1 MSSIGSAP
9 ALRDVEGPSAF
20 GGGPKRFWEL
30 AWLLSTTDFKLNYLG
45 TAFGY
50 LWSLVRP
57 LLLFGVLYT
66 VFTKI
71 IRFGDQVPHYADL
84 LLFTIML
91 YTFFNESATRA
102 VVCIPSNEHIVR
114 KTQFP
119 RLVIP
124 LSIVLT
130 GVFNL
135 CLNLVVVFA
144 FLIASGVTPRLSW
157 LALPLIIAVL
167 VILTTG
173 VATLLSVLYVRFRDI
188 AQIWSVLALA
198 IFYAS
203 PILYPIELIPSS
215 LKWLL
220 FINPFALLFNAT
232 RRLLVQP
239 DAPSNVDVAG
249 SVFGIIGPVIV
260 VVLVCGLGY
269 WAFTRAAPRVAE
281 EL

>member
-1 MSSIGSAP
+1 MSAPTAAP
-9 ALRDVEGPSAF
+9 ALRDVQGPSAL
-20 GGGPKRFWEL
+20 GGGAKRFGEL
-30 AWLLSTTDFKLNYLG
+30 AWLLATTDFKLNYLG

-50 LWSLVRP
+50 LWSLMRP
-57 LLLFGVLYT
+57 LLLFAVLYT

-71 IRFGDQVPHYADL
+71 FKFGDQIPHYAAL
-84 LLFTIML
+84 LLFNIML
-91 YTFFNESATRA
+91 YTFFNESTTRS
-102 VVCIPSNEHIVR
+102 VSCIPANEHIVR

-124 LSIVLT
+124 FSIVLT
-130 GVFNL
+130 GLFNL
-135 CLNLVVVFA
+135 CLNLVAVFI
-144 FLIASGVTPRLSW
+144 FLIATGVTPRFTW

-167 VILTTG
+167 VIFTTG

-188 AQIWSVLALA
+188 AQIWGVLALA

-203 PILYPIELIPSS
+203 PILYPVEYVPSS

-220 FINPFALLFNAT
+220 LINPFAPLINGA
-232 RRLLVQP
+232 RRLLVDP
-239 DAPSNVDVAG
+239 GAPSSVDAAG
-249 SVFGIIGPVIV
+249 SVFGIIGPAIV
-260 VVLVCGLGY
+260 VVVVSGLGI